1 MTWANGHIILD
12 EYIISYSDLKSKPT
26 AQDHQIENIKA
37 WFHNRP
43 LAIATE
49 EQEFINKP
57 SDVIAV
63 VSSPKTPLRFFL
75 EKWQPLVTSRLF
87 RAKHRDGNLSQTTY
101 YHSNKGLN
109 AFTTFVIVTTGLL
122 LLLGPMWILQFIE
135 DNIRRLGVI
144 TGVVLLF
151 TALLASST
159 IAKPFEVLAATAA

>member
-1 MTWANGHIILD
+1 MLD
-12 EYIISYSDLKSKPT
+12 EYITSYSGLKTKPT
-26 AQDHQIENIKA
+26 AQGHQIENVKA

-49 EQEFINKP
+49 EQEFINKS

-75 EKWQPLVTSRLF
+75 ERWQPLVTSRLF
-87 RAKHRDGNLSQTTY
+87 RAKHRDGNPSQTTY
-101 YHSNKGLN
+101 YHSNRGLD

-122 LLLGPMWILQFIE
+122 LLLVPMWVLQFVE
-135 DNIRRLGVI
+135 NSIRRLGVI

-151 TALLASST
+151 TALLASAT